1 MDDQILF
8 EIAKYMESSSNARG
22 RLRQALASKESRY
35 QRFQISRKI
44 IERKIS
50 MRENLECLRDK
61 NIYRDEDSQVN
72 FQRIHR
78 RLERVIVSS
87 YPHKPVYSAAK
98 MSPRIACLAKNLDFE
113 LRKRMLQRALW
124 RISPVQ
130 DSLYSACTHGMHRLH
145 AGEWRTCCFA
155 VFKAAYAGRCPWQ
168 QITGTPEWN
177 DKRKGSA
184 NKNS

>member
-8 EIAKYMESSSNARG
+8 EIAKYVESSSNARG
-22 RLRQALASKESRY
+22 RLRQALASKETRH

-50 MRENLECLRDK
+50 MREDLECLRDK
-61 NIYRDEDSQVN
+61 NIYRDEDSKVN

-87 YPHKPVYSAAK
+87 YPHKPVYSTANI
-98 MSPRIACLAKNLDFE
+98 SPRIACLAKNLDFE

-130 DSLYSACTHGMHRLH
+130 DLYSVCTHSVHSLH
-145 AGEWRTCCFA
+145 AEERRTCCLA
-155 VFKAAYAGRCPWQ
+155 AYKAAYAGRSPCP
-168 QITGTPEWN
+168 QITGTPDWHG
-177 DKRKGSA
+177 KRKGSA